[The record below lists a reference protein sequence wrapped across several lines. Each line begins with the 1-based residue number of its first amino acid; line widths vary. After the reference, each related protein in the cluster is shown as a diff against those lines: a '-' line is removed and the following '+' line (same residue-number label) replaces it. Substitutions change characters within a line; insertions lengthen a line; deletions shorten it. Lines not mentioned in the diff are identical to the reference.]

1 MTNHDYDVVVTP
13 PTERIE
19 TDLASVSLSS
29 LFLQAL
35 FEVSVE
41 QDARRITFE
50 VNLPEWLQ
58 AFTVLLNEGTGTR
71 IDELLLLSGE
81 RFVAENAADEIRIA
95 VFDLVTN
102 QTVSLALSREHA
114 NTLHAKLVCKLQSSA
129 DRAAGRHLEISDIDQ
144 VTRYPS
150 G

>member
-19 TDLASVSLSS
+19 TDLASISLSS

-58 AFTVLLNEGTGTR
+58 AFTVLLNKGTGTR

-81 RFVAENAADEIRIA
+81 RFVAENAADGIRIA
-95 VFDLVTN
+95 VFDLVTH
-102 QTVSLALSREHA
+102 QTVSLALFREHA
-114 NTLHAKLVCKLQSSA
+114 NTLHAKLVCKLQSSV

-144 VTRYPS
+144 LALYPS